1 MLPICGV
8 SVCLVLQVFR
18 PQSLS
23 ASMRYIYSFV
33 NLCNSTHFTRVRV
46 NQQLPLFYQLGTS
59 DQQKN
64 QQSVRCTS
72 CYFVGSQNK
81 TKRHKESVVC
91 VPDREGSRVFANANR
106 AIGVQVTMYL
116 VTVTDMSVTHFCHLL
131 LVLNVTSVQKM
142 YSVTTALH
150 NLQVHQSLGIQHT
163 L

>member
-1 MLPICGV
+1 M
-8 SVCLVLQVFR
+8 
-18 PQSLS
+18 
-23 ASMRYIYSFV
+23 
-33 NLCNSTHFTRVRV
+33 
-46 NQQLPLFYQLGTS
+46 
-59 DQQKN
+59 
-64 QQSVRCTS
+64 
-72 CYFVGSQNK
+72 
-81 TKRHKESVVC
+81 C

-150 NLQVHQSLGIQHT
+150 NLQVHQSLRIQHT